1 MTLIA
6 EPDREQVQQAGSKRT
21 AAVFPS
27 KLPATVCAWLSLVA
41 RRVRIVSAG
50 GRGRVIAW
58 PVISTGG
65 SSTEGSSPDG
75 SSTDAYRY
83 TRAYPA
89 IDTTAIDTTAINTN
103 TSSII
108 CGGVS

>member
-65 SSTEGSSPDG
+65 SSTEGSS
-75 SSTDAYRY
+75 TDAYRH